1 VTARLSSTFSRVRD
15 DRAAFATAAIILC
28 AVVLI
33 ITGFLSTK
41 IAEQEARVSLT
52 VRERE
57 GLAYTTRIIR
67 TVRTLRALRDRLEFE
82 GSDSSAERKAVSQAL
97 DDLGSFD
104 GVSGRPFELSK
115 RVAVLEGQWENVPRG
130 PGAVEAV
137 GAVLETASNLSDI
150 ASDRSSLVA
159 DPDGSTAALIDAYST
174 QLPIVARRIDDAKLV
189 LYRAESSGTLSD
201 SDRVAAATLTGE
213 SRQAYSSA
221 QGEFENAAR
230 TLGDEPKL
238 DEQFASVGASL
249 DRFASIIDHT
259 RDPVTA
265 RTRARSLRSVADSV
279 IGSVETAYDE
289 LGATIG
295 GRLDDRH
302 AAEMRLL
309 LGLRGGLVLSI
320 ALGAALLVGLAA
332 SMRRRHVRA
341 LARQR
346 RDLERLEAELAQ
358 QRTLEAL
365 AVTEA
370 HFRAA
375 FERSSIGVAILDRD
389 GNVLRT
395 NSRMHRMMESIDA
408 ESVGAKAVDYGRL
421 FAGEIESFTTEV
433 YRGASDAWFEATVSL
448 VRDDDHAPRFAIS
461 MLKDV
466 TERKKLADRFRHEAT
481 HDALSGLPNRACF
494 NEHVGSSLGT
504 TPPGVRAVLFI
515 DIDEFKL
522 VNDSFGHAVGDRV
535 IIWCAEQLRSSVN
548 PGDFVARLGG
558 DEFAAFITGR
568 DREHVEETARRIC
581 DALSETLVL
590 DGRDIFVAA
599 SIGIAF
605 VAESYASVEE
615 ILRDADTAMY
625 SAKTGGQQR
634 YAVFDRSMREDVSRR
649 VAVSV
654 QLRRAL
660 ERNQFHLVYQPVV
673 SLKTGII
680 DSFEVLLRWEHPDL
694 GFVSPVE
701 FIPLA
706 EELGLIV
713 PIGRFV
719 LDRACQQFA
728 QWKRDFPNQRP
739 RCISVNTSVRE
750 IAQNDFVDSV
760 RETLDRHGIEPAE
773 LVLEVTESTVL
784 ASGLSSSGPLERLKA
799 IGVGLAIDDFGTGFS
814 SLRYLQQFPF
824 DVLKID
830 RSFVGGEDG
839 NLASEAIVTMLLSL
853 AEAVG
858 VTVTAEGVETAEQ
871 ARRLRELGCA
881 EVQGYYF
888 GRPTRANDVPEVFY
902 RVSELPP
909 KAIAS

>member
-1 VTARLSSTFSRVRD
+1 MTARLSSTFSGVRD
-15 DRAAFATAAIILC
+15 YRTAFVAAALIVGMIVV
-28 AVVLI
+28 AV
-33 ITGFLSTK
+33 TGLLSTK
-41 IAEQEARVSLT
+41 IGEQAGRVSLT

-57 GLAYTTRIIR
+57 GLAYTTRIIA
-67 TVRTLRALRDRLEFE
+67 TVRALRDLRDTLEFE
-82 GSDSSAERKAVSQAL
+82 RKDDPAKRAAVSAAL
-97 DDLGSFD
+97 ADLESYE

-115 RVAVLEGQWENVPRG
+115 RVVVLDGEWENVPK
-130 PGAVEAV
+130 GARAADAV
-137 GAVLETASNLSDI
+137 TDVLDNASTLSEV
-150 ASDRSSLVA
+150 AGDRSSLVS
-159 DPDGSTAALIDAYST
+159 DPDGSTAAMIDAYGI
-174 QLPIVARRIDDAKLV
+174 QLPSVARRIDDAKLA
-189 LYRAESSGTLSD
+189 LYHAQSAGSLSET
-201 SDRVAAATLTGE
+201 DRVSAATLIGE

-221 QGEFENAAR
+221 REELANAAR
-230 TLGDEPKL
+230 TFGNQPELDAQFDEIGARL
-238 DEQFASVGASL
+238 DDFTTVLDFTHPASAS
-249 DRFASIIDHT
+249 
-259 RDPVTA
+259 
-265 RTRARSLRSVADSV
+265 ARSGAEELRRAADSV
-279 IGSVETAYDE
+279 TDTVEGVYAQLGLAIGV
-289 LGATIG
+289 
-295 GRLDDRH
+295 RLDQRQN
-302 AAEMRLL
+302 AEESLL
-309 LGLRGGLVLSI
+309 ALLRYGLVSTDVLGLVVLVWLGL
-320 ALGAALLVGLAA
+320 
-332 SMRRRHVRA
+332 SMRRRHLRTVARA
-341 LARQR
+341 QR
-346 RDLERLEAELAQ
+346 ELTRLEAELE
-358 QRTLEAL
+358 QRRALEAL

-375 FERSSIGVAILDRD
+375 FDRSSIGVAVLDRE

-395 NSRMHRMMESIDA
+395 NARMHQMMETIDA
-408 ESVGAKAVDYGRL
+408 ETVGAKAVDYARL

-433 YRGASDAWFEATVSL
+433 YRGAADAWFEATVSL
-448 VRDDDHAPRFAIS
+448 VRDDDHSPRFAIS

-494 NEHVGSSLGT
+494 NEHVEAALVAEA
-504 TPPGVRAVLFI
+504 PGVRAVLFV

-535 IIWCAEQLRSSVN
+535 IIWCAEQLRSSVHS
-548 PGDFVARLGG
+548 GDFVARLGG

-568 DREHVEETARRIC
+568 DRGQVEETARGIC

-599 SIGIAF
+599 SVGIAF
-605 VAESYASVEE
+605 VADSYASVEE

-625 SAKTGGQQR
+625 SAKTGGQAR

-649 VAVSV
+649 VALSV

-660 ERNQFHLVYQPVV
+660 ERNQFYLVYQPVV
-673 SLKTGII
+673 SLQTGII

-694 GFVSPVE
+694 GMVSPVE

-719 LDRACQQFA
+719 LDRACRQFA

-739 RCISVNTSVRE
+739 RCISVNSSVRE

-760 RETLDRHGIEPAE
+760 RETLALHGIEPEE
-773 LVLEVTESTVL
+773 LILEVTESTVL
-784 ASGLSSSGPLERLKA
+784 ASGRSSGGPLERLKA

-853 AEAVG
+853 AAAVG

-871 ARRLRELGCA
+871 AQRLRELGCE
-881 EVQGYYF
+881 EVQGYFF
-888 GRPTRANDVPEVFY
+888 GRPTRAGDVPDLFY
-902 RVSELPP
+902 RV
-909 KAIAS
+909 AAVAS